1 MTPDISGTDLSVSQF
16 VALHNQILDYALPRV
31 TIVGE
36 LANFRVSKNKW
47 VYFDLKDETAT
58 VRFFGTVYQL
68 QGPLEDGMLLRVD
81 GTPRLHPQF
90 GFSITVLSLQPTGEG
105 TIRRAADLLQ
115 QKLQAEGLF
124 DPARKRRLPYPPQR
138 IGIITSKESAA
149 YADFMK
155 ILNARWSGVDVT
167 LADVQVQ
174 GEVAPKQIVSAL
186 ATFNQLADPPEVL
199 VLTRGGGS
207 AEDLWAFSSE
217 AVTRAV
223 AASRIPTLVAIG
235 HEVDTSLAELAADQR
250 ASTPSNAAEL
260 LVPDK
265 HSVLAGLQVAR
276 ATLIQSTERA
286 VVLARQRF
294 TLQQTQLTRAAQY
307 RLDTVVDAL
316 AARRQLLEA
325 LSPQAV
331 LRRGYAIVRSH
342 DLTVRSAEV
351 VSAGDSLDIM
361 LHDGHIRATVSSE
374 ETKDIL

>member
-1 MTPDISGTDLSVSQF
+1 MDPNIAGVDLSVSQF
-16 VALHNQILDYALPRV
+16 VALHNQILDYAMPEV
-31 TIVGE
+31 TVVGE

-68 QGPLEDGMLLRVD
+68 QGPLEDGMLLRVN
-81 GTPRLHPQF
+81 GTPKLHPLF
-90 GFSITVLSLQPTGEG
+90 GFSITVMSLQPTGEG
-105 TIRRAADLLQ
+105 TIRRAANLLQ

-124 DPARKRRLPYPPQR
+124 DVERKRSLPYPPQR

-155 ILNARWSGVDVT
+155 ILNARWSGVEVT

-174 GEVAPKQIVSAL
+174 GEIAPKQIVAAL
-186 ATFNQLADPPEVL
+186 TTFNQLADPPEVL
-199 VLTRGGGS
+199 ILTRGGGS
-207 AEDLWAFSSE
+207 AEDLWAFSTE

-235 HEVDTSLAELAADQR
+235 HEVDISLAELAADQR

-265 HSVLAGLQVAR
+265 RDVLAGIKAAQT
-276 ATLIQSTERA
+276 TLAQSADRA

-294 TLQQTQLTRAAQY
+294 SSQQKQLAQLVGY
-307 RLDTVVDAL
+307 RLDTLTDTL
-316 AARRQLLEA
+316 TARRKLLEA

-331 LRRGYAIVRSH
+331 LRRGYAIVRSQGS
-342 DLTVRSAEV
+342 TVRSQGAV
-351 VSAGDSLDIM
+351 MAGAQLEIT
-361 LHDGHIRATVSSE
+361 LHDGTIHATVNSKK
-374 ETKDIL
+374 KDS